1 MSVEKTSKK
10 INSTNT
16 ATNTT
21 TNTVNSKTSS
31 KYTITE
37 RSVVD
42 YINFLT
48 KRKKNVPYVM
58 IYLPLL
64 NRNDLTLREKE
75 VYAIIY
81 NIISSKFLAYK
92 ISNPF
97 KKDDEEVD
105 EEKEW
110 FEFKYA
116 PDTGVTFKEIYQS
129 IEITKGMLSKVIQNL
144 EDAKLIKVKNVKTG
158 CIVTKKISLLY
169 DMSAY
174 DDEFA
179 KEVEK
184 KCKSMIEEG
193 QNTIDFGMK
202 TINVE
207 KALKIVEED
216 NTKRGIGRR
225 KRNNTNKV
233 ETEVEITEIE
243 VNDINDTSGTN
254 GASST
259 NNVSKKKTKNGVVG
273 ITKEVQSVEDF
284 ENKSEDAETGTVNK
298 KVEVENKKA
307 DSNKSE
313 NKSETKP
320 KQKVE
325 VHDDAYYE
333 ELFNSVEF

>member
-16 ATNTT
+16 TTNTT
-21 TNTVNSKTSS
+21 TNTVNNKTSS

-42 YINFLT
+42 YMNFLT

-97 KKDDEEVD
+97 KKDGEEID

-129 IEITKGMLSKVIQNL
+129 IEITKGVLSKVIQNL
-144 EDAKLIKVKNVKTG
+144 EDAKLIKVRNVKTG
-158 CIVTKKISLLY
+158 CVVTKKISLLY
-169 DMSAY
+169 DMSVY
-174 DDEFA
+174 DDDFA

-184 KCKSMIEEG
+184 KCKSMLEEG
-193 QNTIDFGMK
+193 QDTIDFGMK

-207 KALKIVEED
+207 KSLKIVEED
-216 NTKRGIGRR
+216 NAKRGIGRR
-225 KRNNTNKV
+225 KRNNTNKAETKV
-233 ETEVEITEIE
+233 EATEAEATETE

-254 GASST
+254 GTSGT

-273 ITKEVQSVEDF
+273 IAKEVQSVEDF
-284 ENKSEDAETGTVNK
+284 EDENEAEIESK
-298 KVEVENKKA
+298 KIE
-307 DSNKSE
+307 SNKNE
-313 NKSETKP
+313 INP
-320 KQKVE
+320 KQEVE

>member
-16 ATNTT
+16 TTNTT
-21 TNTVNSKTSS
+21 TTMNNKTSS

-97 KKDDEEVD
+97 KKDGEEVD

-174 DDEFA
+174 DDDFA

-216 NTKRGIGRR
+216 NAKRGIGRR
-225 KRNNTNKV
+225 KRNNANKAGI
-233 ETEVEITEIE
+233 EVE
-243 VNDINDTSGTN
+243 VNDINGTSGTN
-254 GASST
+254 
-259 NNVSKKKTKNGVVG
+259 NVGKKKTKNGVVG
-273 ITKEVQSVEDF
+273 IAKEVQSVEEF
-284 ENKSEDAETGTVNK
+284 ENESEDAETGTVNK
-298 KVEVENKKA
+298 KVEAENKKTETE
-307 DSNKSE
+307 SNKNE
-313 NKSETKP
+313 IKP
-320 KQKVE
+320 KQEVE

>member
-16 ATNTT
+16 TTNTT

-129 IEITKGMLSKVIQNL
+129 IEITKSTLSKIIQNL

-174 DDEFA
+174 DDDFA
-179 KEVEK
+179 KEIEK
-184 KCKSMIEEG
+184 KCKSMLEEG
-193 QNTIDFGMK
+193 QDTIDFGMK

-216 NTKRGIGRR
+216 NAKRGIGRR
-225 KRNNTNKV
+225 KRNNINKA
-233 ETEVEITEIE
+233 EAKVEITEIE
-243 VNDINDTSGTN
+243 VNDINSTSGASGTN
-254 GASST
+254 
-259 NNVSKKKTKNGVVG
+259 NVGKKKTKNGAVG
-273 ITKEVQSVEDF
+273 ITKEVKSVEDF
-284 ENKSEDAETGTVNK
+284 ENESEEAETGAVNMKAENK
-298 KVEVENKKA
+298 KVEA
-307 DSNKSE
+307 
-313 NKSETKP
+313 KP
-320 KQKVE
+320 KQE
-325 VHDDAYYE
+325 VYDDAYYE

>member
-16 ATNTT
+16 TATTMN
-21 TNTVNSKTSS
+21 NKTSS

-37 RSVVD
+37 RSIVD

-92 ISNPF
+92 ISNPL

-129 IEITKGMLSKVIQNL
+129 IEITKGTLSKVIQNL

-216 NTKRGIGRR
+216 NAKRGIGRR
-225 KRNNTNKV
+225 KRNNINKAEAKV
-233 ETEVEITEIE
+233 EATEAE

-254 GASST
+254 GTSGT
-259 NNVSKKKTKNGVVG
+259 NNVSKKKTKTGVVG
-273 ITKEVQSVEDF
+273 IAKEVQSVEEF
-284 ENKSEDAETGTVNK
+284 ENENEAEIESK
-298 KVEVENKKA
+298 KIE
-307 DSNKSE
+307 S

-320 KQKVE
+320 KQE

>member
-16 ATNTT
+16 TATTMN
-21 TNTVNSKTSS
+21 NKTSS

-97 KKDDEEVD
+97 KKDGEEVD

-129 IEITKGMLSKVIQNL
+129 IEITKGVLSKAIQNL

-202 TINVE
+202 TINIE

-216 NTKRGIGRR
+216 NAKRGIGRR

-233 ETEVEITEIE
+233 GTEVEATEAE

-254 GASST
+254 GTSGT
-259 NNVSKKKTKNGVVG
+259 NNVSKKKTKNGAVG
-273 ITKEVQSVEDF
+273 ITKEVQSVEEF
-284 ENKSEDAETGTVNK
+284 ENENEAEIESK
-298 KVEVENKKA
+298 KIE
-307 DSNKSE
+307 S

-320 KQKVE
+320 KQE

>member
-16 ATNTT
+16 ATNTI
-21 TNTVNSKTSS
+21 NNKTSS

-97 KKDDEEVD
+97 KKDGEEVD

-216 NTKRGIGRR
+216 NAKRGIGRR
-225 KRNNTNKV
+225 KRNNANKAGI
-233 ETEVEITEIE
+233 EVEITEIE

-273 ITKEVQSVEDF
+273 IAKEVQSVEDF
-284 ENKSEDAETGTVNK
+284 ENKSEAEIESK
-298 KVEVENKKA
+298 KVE
-307 DSNKSE
+307 SNKNE
-313 NKSETKP
+313 IKP

>member
-16 ATNTT
+16 TTNTT
-21 TNTVNSKTSS
+21 TTMNNKTSS

-129 IEITKGMLSKVIQNL
+129 IEITKSTLSKIIQNL

-174 DDEFA
+174 DDDFA
-179 KEVEK
+179 KEIEK
-184 KCKSMIEEG
+184 KCKSMLEEG

-207 KALKIVEED
+207 KALQIVEED
-216 NTKRGIGRR
+216 NAKRGIGRR
-225 KRNNTNKV
+225 KRNNANKAEAKV
-233 ETEVEITEIE
+233 E
-243 VNDINDTSGTN
+243 VNDINDTN
-254 GASST
+254 GN
-259 NNVSKKKTKNGVVG
+259 NNVGKKKTKNGAVG
-273 ITKEVQSVEDF
+273 ITKEVQSVEEF
-284 ENKSEDAETGTVNK
+284 ENENEAEIESK
-298 KVEVENKKA
+298 KIE
-307 DSNKSE
+307 SNKNE
-313 NKSETKP
+313 IKP
-320 KQKVE
+320 KQE
-325 VHDDAYYE
+325 VYDDAYYE

>member
-16 ATNTT
+16 ATNTI
-21 TNTVNSKTSS
+21 NNKTSS

-97 KKDDEEVD
+97 KKDGEEVD

-129 IEITKGMLSKVIQNL
+129 IEITKSTLSKIIQNL

-184 KCKSMIEEG
+184 KCKSMLEEG
-193 QNTIDFGMK
+193 QDTIDFGMK

-216 NTKRGIGRR
+216 NAKKGIGRR
-225 KRNNTNKV
+225 KRNNINKA
-233 ETEVEITEIE
+233 EAKVEITEIE
-243 VNDINDTSGTN
+243 VNDINSTSGTN
-254 GASST
+254 GTSGT

-273 ITKEVQSVEDF
+273 ITKEVQSVEEF
-284 ENKSEDAETGTVNK
+284 ENESEA
-298 KVEVENKKA
+298 ENKKIEA
-307 DSNKSE
+307 ESNKSE

-320 KQKVE
+320 KQE
-325 VHDDAYYE
+325 VYDDAYYE

>member
-16 ATNTT
+16 TATTMN
-21 TNTVNSKTSS
+21 NKTSS

-97 KKDDEEVD
+97 KKDGEEVD

-129 IEITKGMLSKVIQNL
+129 IEITKGVLSKAIQNL

-207 KALKIVEED
+207 KALQIVEED
-216 NTKRGIGRR
+216 NTKRGIGRK

-233 ETEVEITEIE
+233 GTEVEVNEAE

-254 GASST
+254 GTSGT

-273 ITKEVQSVEDF
+273 IAKEVQSVEEF
-284 ENKSEDAETGTVNK
+284 ENENEAEIESK
-298 KVEVENKKA
+298 KIE
-307 DSNKSE
+307 SNKG
-313 NKSETKP
+313 ETKP
-320 KQKVE
+320 KQE

>member
-16 ATNTT
+16 ATNTI
-21 TNTVNSKTSS
+21 NNKTSS

-129 IEITKGMLSKVIQNL
+129 IEITKGVLSKAIQNL

-174 DDEFA
+174 DDDFA

-184 KCKSMIEEG
+184 KCKGMLEEG

-216 NTKRGIGRR
+216 NAKRGIGRR

-233 ETEVEITEIE
+233 GAEVE

-254 GASST
+254 GTSGT

-273 ITKEVQSVEDF
+273 IAKEVQSVEDF
-284 ENKSEDAETGTVNK
+284 EDENEAEIESK
-298 KVEVENKKA
+298 KIE
-307 DSNKSE
+307 SNKNE
-313 NKSETKP
+313 IKS
-320 KQKVE
+320 KQEVE

>member
-16 ATNTT
+16 TTNTT
-21 TNTVNSKTSS
+21 TTMNNKTSS

-129 IEITKGMLSKVIQNL
+129 IEITKSTLSKIIQNL

-174 DDEFA
+174 DDDFA
-179 KEVEK
+179 KEIEK
-184 KCKSMIEEG
+184 KCKSMLEEG

-207 KALKIVEED
+207 KALQIVEED
-216 NTKRGIGRR
+216 NAKRGIGRR
-225 KRNNTNKV
+225 KRNNANKAEAKV
-233 ETEVEITEIE
+233 E
-243 VNDINDTSGTN
+243 VNDINDTN
-254 GASST
+254 GN
-259 NNVSKKKTKNGVVG
+259 NNVGKKKTKNGAVG
-273 ITKEVQSVEDF
+273 ITKEVQSVEEF
-284 ENKSEDAETGTVNK
+284 ENENEAEIESK
-298 KVEVENKKA
+298 KIE
-307 DSNKSE
+307 SNKNE
-313 NKSETKP
+313 IKP
-320 KQKVE
+320 KQEVE

>member
-10 INSTNT
+10 INSINS
-16 ATNTT
+16 

-129 IEITKGMLSKVIQNL
+129 IEITKGTLSKVIQNL

-174 DDEFA
+174 DDDFA
-179 KEVEK
+179 KEIEK

-193 QNTIDFGMK
+193 QDTIDFGMK

-216 NTKRGIGRR
+216 NAKRGIGRR
-225 KRNNTNKV
+225 KRNNTNKAEAKV
-233 ETEVEITEIE
+233 E
-243 VNDINDTSGTN
+243 VNDINDTSGN
-254 GASST
+254 
-259 NNVSKKKTKNGVVG
+259 NNVGKKKTKNGAVG

-284 ENKSEDAETGTVNK
+284 EDGNEA
-298 KVEVENKKA
+298 ENKKIEA
-307 DSNKSE
+307 ESNKSE

-320 KQKVE
+320 KQE
-325 VHDDAYYE
+325 VYDDAYYE

>member
-16 ATNTT
+16 TTNTT

-174 DDEFA
+174 DDDFA
-179 KEVEK
+179 KEIEK

-207 KALKIVEED
+207 KALQIVEED
-216 NTKRGIGRR
+216 NAKRGIGRR

-233 ETEVEITEIE
+233 ETEVEVNEIE
-243 VNDINDTSGTN
+243 VNDINSTSGAN
-254 GASST
+254 GT
-259 NNVSKKKTKNGVVG
+259 NNVGKKKTKNGAVG
-273 ITKEVQSVEDF
+273 ITKEVKSVEEF
-284 ENKSEDAETGTVNK
+284 ENESEAEIKSK
-298 KVEVENKKA
+298 KIE
-307 DSNKSE
+307 SNKNE
-313 NKSETKP
+313 IKP
-320 KQKVE
+320 KQEVE

>member
-1 MSVEKTSKK
+1 MSVGKTSKK

-16 ATNTT
+16 T
-21 TNTVNSKTSS
+21 TNNSTNNSVNNAINNKTSS

-97 KKDDEEVD
+97 KKDGEEVD

-129 IEITKGMLSKVIQNL
+129 IEITKGVLSKAIQNL

-207 KALKIVEED
+207 KALQIVEED

-233 ETEVEITEIE
+233 GTEAE

-254 GASST
+254 GTSGTSGT
-259 NNVSKKKTKNGVVG
+259 NNVGKKKTKNGAVG
-273 ITKEVQSVEDF
+273 ITKEVQSVEEF
-284 ENKSEDAETGTVNK
+284 EDGNEAEIESK
-298 KVEVENKKA
+298 KIE
-307 DSNKSE
+307 S

-320 KQKVE
+320 KQE
-325 VHDDAYYE
+325 VYDDAYYE

>member
-16 ATNTT
+16 ATNTI
-21 TNTVNSKTSS
+21 NNKTSS

-97 KKDDEEVD
+97 KKDGEEVD

-216 NTKRGIGRR
+216 NAKRGIGRR

-233 ETEVEITEIE
+233 GTEVEVTEIE
-243 VNDINDTSGTN
+243 VNDINSTSGAN
-254 GASST
+254 GT
-259 NNVSKKKTKNGVVG
+259 NNVGKKKTKNGAVG
-273 ITKEVQSVEDF
+273 ITKEVKSVEEF
-284 ENKSEDAETGTVNK
+284 ENESEAEIKSK
-298 KVEVENKKA
+298 KIE
-307 DSNKSE
+307 SNKNE
-313 NKSETKP
+313 IKP
-320 KQKVE
+320 KQEVE

>member
-16 ATNTT
+16 TTNTATNTM
-21 TNTVNSKTSS
+21 NNKTSS

-97 KKDDEEVD
+97 KKDGEEVD

-129 IEITKGMLSKVIQNL
+129 IEITKGVLSKAIQNL

-216 NTKRGIGRR
+216 NAKRGIGRR
-225 KRNNTNKV
+225 KRNNANKA
-233 ETEVEITEIE
+233 EAKVEITEIE
-243 VNDINDTSGTN
+243 VNDINGTSGANGTSGTN
-254 GASST
+254 
-259 NNVSKKKTKNGVVG
+259 NVGKKKTKNGVVG
-273 ITKEVQSVEDF
+273 IAKEVQSVEDF
-284 ENKSEDAETGTVNK
+284 ENESEA
-298 KVEVENKKA
+298 ENKKIEA
-307 DSNKSE
+307 ESNKSE
-313 NKSETKP
+313 NKNEIEP
-320 KQKVE
+320 KQE
-325 VHDDAYYE
+325 VYDDAYYE

>member
-16 ATNTT
+16 TTNTT

-92 ISNPF
+92 ISKKK

-174 DDEFA
+174 DDDFA
-179 KEVEK
+179 KEIEK
-184 KCKSMIEEG
+184 KCKSMLEEG

-207 KALKIVEED
+207 KALQIVEED
-216 NTKRGIGRR
+216 NAKRGIGRR
-225 KRNNTNKV
+225 KRNNANKAEAKV
-233 ETEVEITEIE
+233 E
-243 VNDINDTSGTN
+243 VNDINDTN
-254 GASST
+254 G
-259 NNVSKKKTKNGVVG
+259 NNVGKKKTKNGAVG

-284 ENKSEDAETGTVNK
+284 EDENEAEIESK
-298 KVEVENKKA
+298 KIE
-307 DSNKSE
+307 SNKNE
-313 NKSETKP
+313 IKP
-320 KQKVE
+320 KQEVE

>member
-21 TNTVNSKTSS
+21 NNKTSS

-216 NTKRGIGRR
+216 NAKRGIGRR
-225 KRNNTNKV
+225 KRNNANKAGI
-233 ETEVEITEIE
+233 EVE
-243 VNDINDTSGTN
+243 VNDINGTSGTN
-254 GASST
+254 
-259 NNVSKKKTKNGVVG
+259 NVGKKKTKNGVVG
-273 ITKEVQSVEDF
+273 IAKEVQSVEEF
-284 ENKSEDAETGTVNK
+284 ENESEDAETGTVNK
-298 KVEVENKKA
+298 KVEAENKKTETE
-307 DSNKSE
+307 SNKNE
-313 NKSETKP
+313 IKP
-320 KQKVE
+320 KQEVE

>member
-16 ATNTT
+16 TTNTT

-97 KKDDEEVD
+97 KKDGEEVD

-207 KALKIVEED
+207 KALQIVEED
-216 NTKRGIGRR
+216 NAKRGIGRK
-225 KRNNTNKV
+225 KRNNINKAEAKV
-233 ETEVEITEIE
+233 KVNEIE

-284 ENKSEDAETGTVNK
+284 ENKSEAEIESK
-298 KVEVENKKA
+298 KVE
-307 DSNKSE
+307 SNKSE

-320 KQKVE
+320 KQE
-325 VHDDAYYE
+325 VYDDAYYE

>member
-16 ATNTT
+16 TANTT
-21 TNTVNSKTSS
+21 TTMNNKTSS

-42 YINFLT
+42 YMNFLT

-97 KKDDEEVD
+97 KKDGEEVD

-129 IEITKGMLSKVIQNL
+129 IEITKGVLSKAIQNL

-207 KALKIVEED
+207 KALQIVEED
-216 NTKRGIGRR
+216 NAKRGIGRK
-225 KRNNTNKV
+225 KRNNINKAEAKV
-233 ETEVEITEIE
+233 E
-243 VNDINDTSGTN
+243 VNDINDTN
-254 GASST
+254 GN
-259 NNVSKKKTKNGVVG
+259 NNVGKKKTKNGVVG
-273 ITKEVQSVEDF
+273 IVKEVQSVEDF
-284 ENKSEDAETGTVNK
+284 ENESEAEIKSK
-298 KVEVENKKA
+298 KIE
-307 DSNKSE
+307 SNKNE
-313 NKSETKP
+313 IKP
-320 KQKVE
+320 KQEVE

>member
-21 TNTVNSKTSS
+21 NNKTSS

-216 NTKRGIGRR
+216 NAKRGIGRR
-225 KRNNTNKV
+225 KRNNANKV

-243 VNDINDTSGTN
+243 VNDINGTSGASGTN
-254 GASST
+254 
-259 NNVSKKKTKNGVVG
+259 NVGKKKTKNGAVG
-273 ITKEVQSVEDF
+273 IAKEVQSVEEF
-284 ENKSEDAETGTVNK
+284 EDGNEDAESK
-298 KVEVENKKA
+298 KV
-307 DSNKSE
+307 
-313 NKSETKP
+313 ETKP
-320 KQKVE
+320 KQE
-325 VHDDAYYE
+325 VYDDAYYE

>member
-16 ATNTT
+16 TTNTT
-21 TNTVNSKTSS
+21 TNTVNNKTSS

-42 YINFLT
+42 YMNFLT

-97 KKDDEEVD
+97 KKDGEEID

-129 IEITKGMLSKVIQNL
+129 IEITKGVLSKVIQNL
-144 EDAKLIKVKNVKTG
+144 EDAKLIKVRNVKTG
-158 CIVTKKISLLY
+158 CVVTKKISLLY
-169 DMSAY
+169 DMSVY
-174 DDEFA
+174 DDDFA

-184 KCKSMIEEG
+184 KCKSMLEEG
-193 QNTIDFGMK
+193 QDTIDFGMK

-207 KALKIVEED
+207 KSLKIVEED
-216 NTKRGIGRR
+216 NAKRGIGRR
-225 KRNNTNKV
+225 KRNNTNKAETKV
-233 ETEVEITEIE
+233 EATEAEATETE
-243 VNDINDTSGTN
+243 VNDINDTSGAN
-254 GASST
+254 GTSGT

-273 ITKEVQSVEDF
+273 IAKEVQSVEDF
-284 ENKSEDAETGTVNK
+284 EDENEAEIESK
-298 KVEVENKKA
+298 KIE
-307 DSNKSE
+307 SNKNE
-313 NKSETKP
+313 INP
-320 KQKVE
+320 KQEVE

>member
-10 INSTNT
+10 INSTKT
-16 ATNTT
+16 AANTT
-21 TNTVNSKTSS
+21 NSTANNSTNNKTSS

-97 KKDDEEVD
+97 KKDGEEVD

-129 IEITKGMLSKVIQNL
+129 IEITKSTLSKIIQNL
-144 EDAKLIKVKNVKTG
+144 EDAKLIKVRNVKTG

-174 DDEFA
+174 DDDFA

-193 QNTIDFGMK
+193 QDTIDFGMK
-202 TINVE
+202 IINVE

-233 ETEVEITEIE
+233 ETEVEVTEAEATETE

-254 GASST
+254 GTSGT

-273 ITKEVQSVEDF
+273 IAKEVQSVEDF
-284 ENKSEDAETGTVNK
+284 EDENEAEIESK
-298 KVEVENKKA
+298 KIE
-307 DSNKSE
+307 SNKNE
-313 NKSETKP
+313 IKP
-320 KQKVE
+320 KQEVE

>member
-16 ATNTT
+16 ATNTI
-21 TNTVNSKTSS
+21 NNKTSS

-97 KKDDEEVD
+97 KKDGEEVD

-129 IEITKGMLSKVIQNL
+129 IEITKSTLSKIIQNL

-216 NTKRGIGRR
+216 NAKRGIGRR
-225 KRNNTNKV
+225 KRNNTNKA
-233 ETEVEITEIE
+233 EAKVEITEIE

-254 GASST
+254 GTSGT
-259 NNVSKKKTKNGVVG
+259 NNVGKKKTKNGVVG
-273 ITKEVQSVEDF
+273 ITKEVQSVEEF
-284 ENKSEDAETGTVNK
+284 ENESGA
-298 KVEVENKKA
+298 ENKKIEA
-307 DSNKSE
+307 ESNKSE

-320 KQKVE
+320 KQE
-325 VHDDAYYE
+325 VYDDAYYE

>member
-16 ATNTT
+16 TTNTT
-21 TNTVNSKTSS
+21 TIMNNKTSS

-97 KKDDEEVD
+97 KKDGEEVD

-129 IEITKGMLSKVIQNL
+129 IEITKGVLSKAIQNL

-207 KALKIVEED
+207 KALQIVEED

-233 ETEVEITEIE
+233 GTEVEI
-243 VNDINDTSGTN
+243 NDINDTSGTN
-254 GASST
+254 GISGT

-273 ITKEVQSVEDF
+273 VAKEVQSVEEF
-284 ENKSEDAETGTVNK
+284 ENENEEAETGTVNMK
-298 KVEVENKKA
+298 AENKKV
-307 DSNKSE
+307 
-313 NKSETKP
+313 ETKP
-320 KQKVE
+320 KQE

>member
-21 TNTVNSKTSS
+21 NSIANNSTNSTVNNSTNNKNSS

-97 KKDDEEVD
+97 KKDGEEVD

-129 IEITKGMLSKVIQNL
+129 IEITKGVLSKAIQNL

-207 KALKIVEED
+207 KALQIVEED

-233 ETEVEITEIE
+233 GTEVEVTEAE
-243 VNDINDTSGTN
+243 VNDINDTSG
-254 GASST
+254 T

-284 ENKSEDAETGTVNK
+284 EEENEAEIESK
-298 KVEVENKKA
+298 KIE
-307 DSNKSE
+307 SNKNE
-313 NKSETKP
+313 IKP
-320 KQKVE
+320 KQEVE

>member
-16 ATNTT
+16 ATNTI
-21 TNTVNSKTSS
+21 NNKTSS

-97 KKDDEEVD
+97 KKDGEEVD

-129 IEITKGMLSKVIQNL
+129 IEITKGVLSKVIQNL

-174 DDEFA
+174 DDDFA
-179 KEVEK
+179 KEIEK

-207 KALKIVEED
+207 KALQIVEED
-216 NTKRGIGRR
+216 NAKRGIGRR
-225 KRNNTNKV
+225 KRNNINKAEAKV
-233 ETEVEITEIE
+233 EVNEIE
-243 VNDINDTSGTN
+243 VNDINGTSGTN

-284 ENKSEDAETGTVNK
+284 EDGNEDAESK
-298 KVEVENKKA
+298 KVET
-307 DSNKSE
+307 KS
-313 NKSETKP
+313 
-320 KQKVE
+320 KQE
-325 VHDDAYYE
+325 VYDDAYYE

>member
-21 TNTVNSKTSS
+21 NSTANNSTNNKTSS

-97 KKDDEEVD
+97 KKDGEEVD

-129 IEITKGMLSKVIQNL
+129 IEITKSTLSKIIQNL

-174 DDEFA
+174 DDDFA
-179 KEVEK
+179 KEIEK
-184 KCKSMIEEG
+184 KCKSMLEEG
-193 QNTIDFGMK
+193 QDTIDFGMK

-216 NTKRGIGRR
+216 NSKRGIGRR
-225 KRNNTNKV
+225 KRNNINKAEAKV
-233 ETEVEITEIE
+233 E
-243 VNDINDTSGTN
+243 VNDVNDTNSN
-254 GASST
+254 

-273 ITKEVQSVEDF
+273 IAKEVQSVEEF
-284 ENKSEDAETGTVNK
+284 ENESEA
-298 KVEVENKKA
+298 ENKKIEA
-307 DSNKSE
+307 ESNKSE

-320 KQKVE
+320 KQE
-325 VHDDAYYE
+325 VYDDAYYE

>member
-16 ATNTT
+16 TTNTT
-21 TNTVNSKTSS
+21 TTMNNKTSS

-207 KALKIVEED
+207 KALQIVEED
-216 NTKRGIGRR
+216 NAKRGIGRR
-225 KRNNTNKV
+225 KRNNTNKAG
-233 ETEVEITEIE
+233 TEVEATEAE
-243 VNDINDTSGTN
+243 VNDINNTSGAN
-254 GASST
+254 GTSCT

-273 ITKEVQSVEDF
+273 ITKEVQSVEEF
-284 ENKSEDAETGTVNK
+284 ENENEDAKTGTVNK
-298 KVEVENKKA
+298 KIEAENKKA

-313 NKSETKP
+313 NKNETKP
-320 KQKVE
+320 KQEVE

>member
-16 ATNTT
+16 ATNTI
-21 TNTVNSKTSS
+21 NNKTSS

-97 KKDDEEVD
+97 KKDGEEVD

-129 IEITKGMLSKVIQNL
+129 IEITKSTLSKIIQNL

-174 DDEFA
+174 DDDFA
-179 KEVEK
+179 KEIEK
-184 KCKSMIEEG
+184 KCKSMLEEG
-193 QNTIDFGMK
+193 QDTIDFGMK

-216 NTKRGIGRR
+216 NAKKGIGRR
-225 KRNNTNKV
+225 KRNNINKA
-233 ETEVEITEIE
+233 EAKVEITEIE
-243 VNDINDTSGTN
+243 VNDINSTSG
-254 GASST
+254 ASGT

-273 ITKEVQSVEDF
+273 ITKEVQSVEEF
-284 ENKSEDAETGTVNK
+284 ENESEA
-298 KVEVENKKA
+298 ENKKIEA
-307 DSNKSE
+307 ESNKSE

-320 KQKVE
+320 KQE
-325 VHDDAYYE
+325 VYDDAYYE

>member
-16 ATNTT
+16 TTNTT

-129 IEITKGMLSKVIQNL
+129 IEITKGVLSKAIQNL

-184 KCKSMIEEG
+184 KCKGMLEEG

-216 NTKRGIGRR
+216 NAKRGIGRR
-225 KRNNTNKV
+225 KRNNANKAGI
-233 ETEVEITEIE
+233 EVE
-243 VNDINDTSGTN
+243 VNDINGTSGTN
-254 GASST
+254 
-259 NNVSKKKTKNGVVG
+259 NVGKKKTKNGVVG
-273 ITKEVQSVEDF
+273 IAKEVQSVEDF
-284 ENKSEDAETGTVNK
+284 EDENEAEIESK
-298 KVEVENKKA
+298 KIE
-307 DSNKSE
+307 SNKNE
-313 NKSETKP
+313 IKS
-320 KQKVE
+320 KQEVE

>member
-16 ATNTT
+16 TATTMN
-21 TNTVNSKTSS
+21 NKTSS

-97 KKDDEEVD
+97 KKDGEEVD

-129 IEITKGMLSKVIQNL
+129 IEITKGVLSKAIQNL

-207 KALKIVEED
+207 KALQIVEED

-233 ETEVEITEIE
+233 GTEVEATETEAAETE

-254 GASST
+254 GISGT
-259 NNVSKKKTKNGVVG
+259 NNVSKKKTKNGAVG
-273 ITKEVQSVEDF
+273 ITKEVQSVEEF
-284 ENKSEDAETGTVNK
+284 ENENEEAESK
-298 KVEVENKKA
+298 KV
-307 DSNKSE
+307 
-313 NKSETKP
+313 ETKP
-320 KQKVE
+320 KQE

>member
-16 ATNTT
+16 TTNIATT
-21 TNTVNSKTSS
+21 TMNNKTSS
-31 KYTITE
+31 KYTVTE

-184 KCKSMIEEG
+184 KCKSMLEEG
-193 QNTIDFGMK
+193 QDTIDFGMK

-216 NTKRGIGRR
+216 NAKRGIGRR
-225 KRNNTNKV
+225 KKNNINKV
-233 ETEVEITEIE
+233 ETEVE
-243 VNDINDTSGTN
+243 VNDINDTSC
-254 GASST
+254 T
-259 NNVSKKKTKNGVVG
+259 NNVNKKKTKNGIVG
-273 ITKEVQSVEDF
+273 IAKEVQSVEEF
-284 ENKSEDAETGTVNK
+284 ENESEAEIESK
-298 KVEVENKKA
+298 KIE
-307 DSNKSE
+307 S

-320 KQKVE
+320 KQE

>member
-16 ATNTT
+16 ATNTI
-21 TNTVNSKTSS
+21 NNKTSS

-97 KKDDEEVD
+97 KKDGEEVD

-129 IEITKGMLSKVIQNL
+129 IEITKSTLSKIIQNL

-174 DDEFA
+174 DDDFA
-179 KEVEK
+179 KEIEK
-184 KCKSMIEEG
+184 KCKSMLEEG
-193 QNTIDFGMK
+193 QDTIDFGMK

-216 NTKRGIGRR
+216 NAKRGIGRK
-225 KRNNTNKV
+225 KRNNANKAEAKV
-233 ETEVEITEIE
+233 E
-243 VNDINDTSGTN
+243 VNDINDTN
-254 GASST
+254 GN
-259 NNVSKKKTKNGVVG
+259 NNVGKKKTKNGVVG
-273 ITKEVQSVEDF
+273 IAKEVQSVEEF
-284 ENKSEDAETGTVNK
+284 ENESEA
-298 KVEVENKKA
+298 ENKKIEA
-307 DSNKSE
+307 ESNKSE

-320 KQKVE
+320 KQE
-325 VHDDAYYE
+325 VYDDAYYE

>member
-16 ATNTT
+16 TT
-21 TNTVNSKTSS
+21 TMNNKTSS

-97 KKDDEEVD
+97 KKDGEEVD

-129 IEITKGMLSKVIQNL
+129 IEITKSTLSKIIQNL

-174 DDEFA
+174 DDDFA
-179 KEVEK
+179 KEIEK

-193 QNTIDFGMK
+193 QDTIDFGMK

-216 NTKRGIGRR
+216 NAKRGIGRR
-225 KRNNTNKV
+225 KRNNTNKAEAKV
-233 ETEVEITEIE
+233 EATEAE
-243 VNDINDTSGTN
+243 VNDINDTSGN
-254 GASST
+254 
-259 NNVSKKKTKNGVVG
+259 NNVGKKKTKNGAVG

-284 ENKSEDAETGTVNK
+284 EDGNEA
-298 KVEVENKKA
+298 ENKKIEA
-307 DSNKSE
+307 ESNKNE
-313 NKSETKP
+313 NKNETKP
-320 KQKVE
+320 KQE
-325 VHDDAYYE
+325 VYDDAYYE

>member
-16 ATNTT
+16 ATNTI
-21 TNTVNSKTSS
+21 NNKTSS

-97 KKDDEEVD
+97 KKDGEEVD

-129 IEITKGMLSKVIQNL
+129 IEITKSTLSKIIQNL

-174 DDEFA
+174 DDDFA
-179 KEVEK
+179 KEIEK
-184 KCKSMIEEG
+184 KCKSMLEEG
-193 QNTIDFGMK
+193 QDTIDFGMK

-216 NTKRGIGRR
+216 NAKRGIGRR
-225 KRNNTNKV
+225 KRNNINKAEAKV
-233 ETEVEITEIE
+233 E
-243 VNDINDTSGTN
+243 VNDINDTN
-254 GASST
+254 GN

-273 ITKEVQSVEDF
+273 IAKEVQSVEEF
-284 ENKSEDAETGTVNK
+284 ENESEA
-298 KVEVENKKA
+298 ENKKIEA
-307 DSNKSE
+307 ESNKSE

-320 KQKVE
+320 KQE
-325 VHDDAYYE
+325 VYDDAYYE